1 MHSRLLLAVSAV
13 AALSACTQVAKTPEP
28 ATDDEKAM
36 YSLGVMLSQ
45 SVVSFELTDN
55 ELVMVKAGLADGAQS
70 KAKYEMSEIESHIPR
85 LQELQSERATAAVTR
100 EKEAGAAYLEKAA
113 AESGAK
119 KLESGFVYKEV
130 TAGTGA
136 QPNAEDTVRV
146 HYEGRFVDGKVF
158 DSSIER
164 GEPATFPLGA
174 VIRCWTEGLQQMKV
188 GGKAQLTCPSDLA
201 YGDQPPSR
209 DMRAG
214 ATLVFDV
221 ELLGIEGAEGAA
233 APAAN

>member
-1 MHSRLLLAVSAV
+1 MHFRLLLAVPAI
-13 AALSACTQVAKTPEP
+13 AALSACSQVAKSPEP
-28 ATDDEKAM
+28 TTDDEKAM
-36 YSLGVMLSQ
+36 YSLGVMLAQ
-45 SVVSFELTDN
+45 NIQSFELTDA
-55 ELVMVKAGLADGAQS
+55 ELVMVKAGLADGAQA
-70 KAKYEMSEIESHIPR
+70 KAKVEMEEVESHIPR
-85 LQELQSERATAAVTR
+85 LQALQTERAAAAVQR
-100 EKEAGAAYLEKAA
+100 EKDAGSAYIEKAA
-113 AESGAK
+113 AEAGAR

-130 TAGTGA
+130 SAGSGV
-136 QPNAEDTVRV
+136 QPTAEDTVRV

-164 GEPATFPLGA
+164 GEPAVFPLNA

-188 GGKAQLTCPSDLA
+188 GGKAQLTCPSDMA

-221 ELLGIEGAEGAA
+221 ELLGIETGEEAA
-233 APAAN
+233 AN